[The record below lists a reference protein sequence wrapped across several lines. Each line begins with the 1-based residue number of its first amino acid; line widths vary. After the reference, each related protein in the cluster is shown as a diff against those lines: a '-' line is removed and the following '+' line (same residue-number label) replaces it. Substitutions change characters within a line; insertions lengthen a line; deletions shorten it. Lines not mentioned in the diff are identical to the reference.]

1 MLAAVRE
8 VGKRKKKGLK
18 VNKLVIAN
26 KHGIPISSLRAQLKK
41 SEPLQIC
48 ARGRKPVL
56 HAVEENLIEY
66 LITRH
71 DGGFATPVGRLGPV
85 VKELALVLASQLP
98 DSDVTKAAI
107 LAFQASDGWKANFTK
122 RWEGN
127 LTARRPQLFHPHR
140 AKACREETLRAWASQ
155 YIEVLKDLDRL
166 SEGPG
171 SVENTT
177 AKQIC
182 NMDESGFAS
191 NPNGVGKVFGPLGMR
206 ECQNIGSEHGTHV
219 TAVFALKAAVK
230 CSTPFY
236 VLPSQRAMANIT
248 LRRMGT

>member
-8 VGKRKKKGLK
+8 
-18 VNKLVIAN
+18 
-26 KHGIPISSLRAQLKK
+26 LKK

-122 RWEGN
+122 R
-127 LTARRPQLFHPHR
+127 
-140 AKACREETLRAWASQ
+140 EETLRAWASQ

-191 NPNGVGKVFGPLGMR
+191 NPNG
-206 ECQNIGSEHGTHV
+206 
-219 TAVFALKAAVK
+219 
-230 CSTPFY
+230 
-236 VLPSQRAMANIT
+236 
-248 LRRMGT
+248 